1 MRRRRRWRANE
12 QRNVPFNFH
21 SCLVSHSNKV
31 GVPGKTEGVIFCPV
45 PVEVTY
51 FEPERVG
58 VELLNKTIFMESK
71 GRVAPTVP
79 DLERIR
85 DMLAGVENVADRL
98 LQYVEDVMVSVGE
111 EKEKEKERVLVRKV
125 VKTNTIL
132 VLFSG
137 WQDSSKQCCWS
148 TANGDSFHGIPD

>member
-1 MRRRRRWRANE
+1 M
-12 QRNVPFNFH
+12 
-21 SCLVSHSNKV
+21 
-31 GVPGKTEGVIFCPV
+31 
-45 PVEVTY
+45 EVTY